1 MEEVSLVH
9 HLLLTAQ
16 IWIGAM
22 SNCRSILLNKHIQT
36 VALLTLLTLTLTLT
50 TSEQGAIMPI
60 QMIWLYSFM
69 GIGAKSGFYGGLD
82 GLSDTPYTVMTTRA
96 HAVPKI
102 VVKAA

>member
-1 MEEVSLVH
+1 M
-9 HLLLTAQ
+9 T
-16 IWIGAM
+16 
-22 SNCRSILLNKHIQT
+22 
-36 VALLTLLTLTLTLT
+36 
-50 TSEQGAIMPI
+50 I

-69 GIGAKSGFYGGLD
+69 GIGAKSRFYGGLD